1 MRFHRHFKYRYGRAA
16 NDQGGMVLF
25 FALIALVAMSLAGLV
40 LVRSVDTSTI
50 IAGNLAFKQA
60 ATTSGDAGAEAAIA
74 ALAAIQAANNAKNV
88 YMDTTHAFNVTSA
101 TAGYY
106 SNVDPALV
114 LTADTTWVVGTTC
127 ASAAAPAGYSIRY
140 IIQRM
145 CRTAN
150 QVLSKTNCL
159 FSGGAV
165 DNNGMQVPLPQDIC
179 SGPGCP
185 TAGQAPQYRITARVA
200 GPKNTLSYVQTLIY

>member
-101 TAGYY
+101 TAGSRRYNP
-106 SNVDPALV
+106 SF
-114 LTADTTWVVGTTC
+114 
-127 ASAAAPAGYSIRY
+127 ASATFGSRGKASSCATRSTSRWSFQSSLPSRFPAAS
-140 IIQRM
+140 
-145 CRTAN
+145 T
-150 QVLSKTNCL
+150 
-159 FSGGAV
+159 
-165 DNNGMQVPLPQDIC
+165 
-179 SGPGCP
+179 
-185 TAGQAPQYRITARVA
+185 
-200 GPKNTLSYVQTLIY
+200 